1 MITLPSI
8 LYALALTFLIAML
21 LIGAFNIRGA
31 LLGLIS
37 QLILAFATVEFYKL
51 LTT

>member
-1 MITLPSI
+1 MIILPSI

-21 LIGAFNIRGA
+21 LI
-31 LLGLIS
+31 
-37 QLILAFATVEFYKL
+37 LAFATVEFYKL